1 VRRVRVTFIAG
12 QVPRIYAA
20 AIDQK
25 DGRLPERSSLR
36 RGRASLTLRL
46 RSPRVVGHDI
56 DGLDCAVVGEGR
68 RSWSSVAVKSQRGD
82 PIS

>member
-36 RGRASLTLRL
+36 RGRASRERPLSRSVTTLTDSTVPWSVKAGAVGHRL
-46 RSPRVVGHDI
+46 R
-56 DGLDCAVVGEGR
+56 
-68 RSWSSVAVKSQRGD
+68 
-82 PIS
+82 